1 MNQQSAVN
9 NTESFVRTLSTA
21 RHFADAFE
29 ESAHAPVPDDWMVAV
44 TDVVRSRD
52 QIAKGRYKAVNMA
65 GVAMISAAMNAL
77 GSREL
82 PYAFGGDGAVMALAP
97 REAEA
102 LNPVLASLVTMAQEE
117 LELELRAALVPV
129 SRIRSDGFDVRI
141 RPVRVSEAITN
152 YAFSGGGISHSEKLM
167 KAGEYRVARAA
178 PGSRPD
184 LTGQSCRWTPV
195 SAKGRSIVSLIVER
209 GEAADAESF
218 SQAVR
223 QLLGLLGMEGDGG
236 SPIPSGG
243 PHVGWPVS
251 GAELEARATH
261 GKGSLPARRIQLFF
275 ATLFAFLLFR
285 TGIKVGGFDPAHYQ
299 AVTGLNT
306 DFRKVQD
313 GLRMTV
319 SMTAREQERLE
330 TFLEL
335 KRSERLLRY
344 GLSIQESALLTC
356 YAPSVMDDSHFHF
369 LDGAGGGY
377 AAAAAAMR
385 A

>member
-1 MNQQSAVN
+1 
-9 NTESFVRTLSTA
+9 
-21 RHFADAFE
+21 
-29 ESAHAPVPDDWMVAV
+29 
-44 TDVVRSRD
+44 
-52 QIAKGRYKAVNMA
+52 
-65 GVAMISAAMNAL
+65 
-77 GSREL
+77 
-82 PYAFGGDGAVMALAP
+82 MALAP

-102 LNPVLASLVTMAQEE
+102 MKPVLGSLVSMAQEE

-129 SRIRSDGFDVRI
+129 SRLRADGFDVRI

-152 YAFSGGGISHSEKLM
+152 YAFSGGGISHAEKLM
-167 KAGEYRVARAA
+167 KAGEYRITKAA

-209 GEAADAESF
+209 GEAATAESF
-218 SQAVR
+218 SGTIR

-261 GKGSLPARRIQLFF
+261 GTGSLAARRIQLFF
-275 ATLFAFLLFR
+275 GTLFVFLLFK
-285 TGIKVGGFDPAHYQ
+285 TGIRFGGFDPARYQ

-313 GLRMTV
+313 GLRTTV
-319 SMTAREQERLE
+319 SLSPQQQERLE

-356 YAPSVMDDSHFHF
+356 YAPSVMEDGHFHF

-377 AAAAAAMR
+377 AAAAGAMR